1 MPKGE
6 YTRKQAAL
14 KAYFEVTGEQLPES
28 LTHDEIRHCS
38 FRLPAGQSKRCH
50 ELYLRLMSLGR
61 PDYLA
66 NRTMYRNGYSDHSE

>member
-28 LTHDEIRHCS
+28 LTHDEIRRCS
-38 FRLPAGQSKRCH
+38 FRLPTGQSKRCH
-50 ELYLRLMSLGR
+50 EHLQLMSLGR

-66 NRTMYRNGYSDHSE
+66 NRAMYK